1 MAPPPSP
8 GTAELP
14 GGSGQKRSVT
24 KTVKTTTTT
33 TRRRDPPG
41 RYGPPPEQT
50 SALVDEI
57 FKMLQEP
64 LPAPSSPVVSSALVA
79 ASPAAAS
86 PAIRRPFES
95 EAGALLLGPRSE
107 ADEAIARGARAA
119 PRALRPRARACRRGG
134 RG

>member
-64 LPAPSSPVVSSALVA
+64 LPGARYSVDGD
-79 ASPAAAS
+79 AAAW
-86 PAIRRPFES
+86 RRPHTR
-95 EAGALLLGPRSE
+95 AR
-107 ADEAIARGARAA
+107 RGAENRAPVRSSVVA
-119 PRALRPRARACRRGG
+119 RRELRARRRVAG
-134 RG
+134 RRVAGH